1 MDSNDLIIIIIA
13 LISLFLIRNYVNK
26 YVVVLIIATSLVGI
40 CVTKKIVV
48 SIAIALI
55 MGSVYTMLFNKNPM
69 SYEEFKIRKETLV
82 TEESKN

>member
-82 TEESKN
+82 AEESKN

>member
-69 SYEEFKIRKETLV
+69 SYEEFKIRKEILV
-82 TEESKN
+82 AEESKN

>member
-1 MDSNDLIIIIIA
+1 M
-13 LISLFLIRNYVNK
+13 
-26 YVVVLIIATSLVGI
+26 VGI

-82 TEESKN
+82 AEESKN